1 VGTNYQHLARD
12 KYMLAE
18 YARDHDLIDKWE
30 GPRIKIRAAAKNS
43 KTLLRMIRQA
53 KLKPFRT
60 TPVYKNGHKVPRT
73 INKLWTWIESI
84 ITNNTKWADAEK
96 LEKNQL
102 FEYETFD
109 DRGHR
114 SSNRAPDGYK
124 KINLHFVYD
133 VKHDG
138 RFKARVVA
146 GGHLTET
153 PVESI
158 YSGVVSLRGI
168 RIVTFIAEL
177 NNLKVWQT
185 DIGNAY
191 LEAYTNEKVYV
202 IAGPEFGELEGH
214 IFVIRKGLV
223 WFEN

>member
-1 VGTNYQHLARD
+1 
-12 KYMLAE
+12 M
-18 YARDHDLIDKWE
+18 
-30 GPRIKIRAAAKNS
+30 
-43 KTLLRMIRQA
+43 
-53 KLKPFRT
+53 
-60 TPVYKNGHKVPRT
+60 
-73 INKLWTWIESI
+73 
-84 ITNNTKWADAEK
+84 
-96 LEKNQL
+96 

-109 DRGHR
+109 DRGHK
-114 SSNRAPDGYK
+114 SSSAAPSGYK

-138 RFKARVVA
+138 QFKARVVA

-177 NNLKVWQT
+177 NDLKVWQT

-202 IAGPEFGELEGH
+202 IAGPEFGELKGH
-214 IFVIRKGLV
+214 IFVIRKALYDSMA
-223 WFEN
+223 

>member
-1 VGTNYQHLARD
+1 
-12 KYMLAE
+12 M
-18 YARDHDLIDKWE
+18 
-30 GPRIKIRAAAKNS
+30 
-43 KTLLRMIRQA
+43 
-53 KLKPFRT
+53 
-60 TPVYKNGHKVPRT
+60 
-73 INKLWTWIESI
+73 
-84 ITNNTKWADAEK
+84 
-96 LEKNQL
+96 
-102 FEYETFD
+102 
-109 DRGHR
+109 
-114 SSNRAPDGYK
+114 PDGYK

-168 RIVTFIAEL
+168 QIVTFIAKL

-191 LEAYTNEKVYV
+191 LEA
-202 IAGPEFGELEGH
+202 
-214 IFVIRKGLV
+214 
-223 WFEN
+223 